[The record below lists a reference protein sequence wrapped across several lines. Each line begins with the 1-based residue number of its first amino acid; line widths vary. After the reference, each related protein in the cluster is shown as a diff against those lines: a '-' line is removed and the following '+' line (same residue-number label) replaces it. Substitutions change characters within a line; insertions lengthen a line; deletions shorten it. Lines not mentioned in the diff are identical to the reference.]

1 MIRDPSDG
9 SVKNSA
15 PDVRTP
21 QNTAERLPKR
31 EPARSGADTPSSA
44 NNWGL
49 KSLDEPKRKPKPAP
63 TKEELEAHY
72 RKYGLGFQPKQ
83 TEGT

>member
-9 SVKNSA
+9 SVKTKVDENGVMSSTRGLN
-15 PDVRTP
+15 PS
-21 QNTAERLPKR
+21 QNKSLISST
-31 EPARSGADTPSSA
+31 SA

-63 TKEELEAHY
+63 TKEELAEHY
-72 RKYGLGFQPKQ
+72 AKHNLAFQPKA
-83 TEGT
+83 EGI